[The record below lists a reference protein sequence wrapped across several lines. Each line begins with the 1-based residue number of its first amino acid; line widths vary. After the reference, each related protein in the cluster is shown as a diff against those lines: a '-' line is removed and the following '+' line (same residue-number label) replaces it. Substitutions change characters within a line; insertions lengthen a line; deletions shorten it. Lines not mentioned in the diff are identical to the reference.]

1 MIKNFSRIET
11 FLTVVKGKSFSKA
24 SKKLGISQPAVTQQI
39 KLLEEYVGNKLVD
52 RKKNGIIL
60 TKAGEEFY
68 RVCLKLERC
77 ILSAEKEIIRII
89 NKELTFI
96 IGSSYTIGNYLVP
109 EFLNDLKNAIQNEVL
124 IKVDLSEK
132 VLNEVLDKKADLAL
146 VESPIFLEGLIYREW
161 MEDELVL
168 FSNSPLPKYIRKEEL
183 YNYNWI
189 CREEESHTRRL
200 VAEVFEEAGIECKSF
215 NVISVVTNPTVVKQT
230 VLKADKRKNPT
241 VSIISKYV
249 ITDELD
255 NGTLYTA
262 KIKNMKFIRKLY
274 IAYLKERKYDA
285 FIDNVLQYLMSKRKI
300 VIHHHSHR
308 S

>member
-39 KLLEEYVGNKLVD
+39 KLLEDYVGNKLVE
-52 RKKNGIIL
+52 RKKNGIVL

-77 ILSAEKEIIRII
+77 ILNVEKEIIKIM

-96 IGSSYTIGNYLVP
+96 IGASFMIGNYLVP
-109 EFLNDLKNAIQNEVL
+109 EFLNDLKNAIHNEVL
-124 IKVDLSEK
+124 IKVDLSEN

-146 VESPIFLEGLIYREW
+146 VESPVFLEGLIYREW

-168 FSNSPLPKYIRKEEL
+168 FSNSPLPKYVKKEDL
-183 YNYNWI
+183 YNFRWI

-200 VAEVFEEAGIECKSF
+200 VAEAFEEAGIECKSF
-215 NVISVVTNPTVVKQT
+215 NIVSVVTNPTVVKQT
-230 VLKADKRKNPT
+230 VLKADKNGPPT

-249 ITDELD
+249 IADEVE
-255 NGTLYTA
+255 NGTLYMA
-262 KIKNMKFIRKLY
+262 RIKNMKFIRKLY
-274 IAYLKERKYDA
+274 IAYLKERKYDP
-285 FIDNVLQYLMSKRKI
+285 FVDNVIQYLMSKRKI
-300 VIHHHSHR
+300 PLHSHHSH
-308 S
+308 